1 MINEKN
7 LKRKELRDKYVYYY
21 EKNDISDNEH
31 ILIFL
36 EGILKYLEEFEY
48 EYDEN
53 FVFCGRKKF
62 LYEEIIRIVN
72 GEQKENDPIHFMLGS
87 LNEFMRDDNFV
98 SFGEEEAG
106 IGFVELRDK
115 NDLYSKEGVICKQ
128 EKTKIEEIINIIKEY
143 INNCKEVNNVNNIEI
158 YNEKYDIDPEDNEP
172 QKVYGIPD
180 AMRKQ
185 WEENA
190 NKKYDVDPEDNE
202 PQKVYGIPD
211 VMRKQW
217 EEDANKKYDIEP
229 EDNEPQKV
237 YGIPDVMRK
246 QWKEKTNKKYDIEPE
261 DNEPQKVY
269 GIPDAMRKQ
278 WEEETNKKY
287 DIEPEDN
294 EPQIVYGV
302 PNFDY
307 LDEEM
312 KKENI
317 DIVIENCC
325 LSLTK
330 RNNICDLLYVNKGIV
345 SYSNDLNIFISFQ
358 KFDEFCDRLKTI
370 IADWNT
376 EYLGDSGVKW
386 KLNIDING
394 LSKQINGNGAY
405 PENWNELIDLLSEY
419 EILFKNNLN

>member
-158 YNEKYDIDPEDNEP
+158 YNKKYDVDPEDNEP

-185 WEENA
+185 WEE
-190 NKKYDVDPEDNE
+190 K
-202 PQKVYGIPD
+202 
-211 VMRKQW
+211 
-217 EEDANKKYDIEP
+217 
-229 EDNEPQKV
+229 
-237 YGIPDVMRK
+237 
-246 QWKEKTNKKYDIEPE
+246 
-261 DNEPQKVY
+261 
-269 GIPDAMRKQ
+269 
-278 WEEETNKKY
+278 TNKKY

-307 LDEEM
+307 LNEEM

-317 DIVIENCC
+317 DIVIGNCC

-386 KLNIDING
+386 KLNIYING

>member
-180 AMRKQ
+180 
-185 WEENA
+185 
-190 NKKYDVDPEDNE
+190 
-202 PQKVYGIPD
+202 
-211 VMRKQW
+211 
-217 EEDANKKYDIEP
+217 
-229 EDNEPQKV
+229 
-237 YGIPDVMRK
+237 VMRK

-317 DIVIENCC
+317 DIVIGNCC

>member
-31 ILIFL
+31 ILMFL

-53 FVFCGRKKF
+53 FVFCGRKRF
-62 LYEEIIRIVN
+62 LYDEIIKIVN
-72 GEQKENDPIHFMLGS
+72 GEQKENDPVHFMLGS

-106 IGFVELRDK
+106 IGFVELRNK
-115 NDLYSKEGVICKQ
+115 NDLYSKKGIICKQ
-128 EKTKIEEIINIIKEY
+128 EKIKIEEIINIIKRY
-143 INNCKEVNNVNNIEI
+143 INKCKEVNNVNSTEK
-158 YNEKYDIDPEDNEP
+158 YNEKYDIKPEDNRS
-172 QKVYGIPD
+172 QIVYGPPQFMLD
-180 AMRKQ
+180 
-185 WEENA
+185 E
-190 NKKYDVDPEDNE
+190 NKKYNVDPEDNV
-202 PQKVYGIPD
+202 PQK
-211 VMRKQW
+211 
-217 EEDANKKYDIEP
+217 
-229 EDNEPQKV
+229 
-237 YGIPDVMRK
+237 
-246 QWKEKTNKKYDIEPE
+246 
-261 DNEPQKVY
+261 
-269 GIPDAMRKQ
+269 
-278 WEEETNKKY
+278 
-287 DIEPEDN
+287 
-294 EPQIVYGV
+294 VYGV

-307 LDEEM
+307 LDEKI

-317 DIVIENCC
+317 DIVIGNCC

-330 RNNICDLLYVNKGIV
+330 CNNICDLLYVNKDIA

-358 KFDEFCDRLKTI
+358 KFDEFCNRLKTI

-376 EYLGDSGVKW
+376 GYLGDSGVKW

-394 LSKQINGNGAY
+394 LSKQINGNGTY

>member
-31 ILIFL
+31 ILMFL

-62 LYEEIIRIVN
+62 LYDEIIKIVN
-72 GEQKENDPIHFMLGS
+72 GEQKENDPVHFMLGS
-87 LNEFMRDDNFV
+87 LNEFMRDDNFG
-98 SFGEEEAG
+98 SFGEDEVG
-106 IGFVELRDK
+106 IGFVELRNK
-115 NDLYSKEGVICKQ
+115 NDLYSKKGIICKQ
-128 EKTKIEEIINIIKEY
+128 EKIKIEEIINIIKGY
-143 INNCKEVNNVNNIEI
+143 INKCKEVNNVNSTEK
-158 YNEKYDIDPEDNEP
+158 YNEKYDIKPEDNRPQIVYGPPQFMLDENKKYNVDPEDNVP

-185 WEENA
+185 WEE
-190 NKKYDVDPEDNE
+190 D
-202 PQKVYGIPD
+202 
-211 VMRKQW
+211 
-217 EEDANKKYDIEP
+217 
-229 EDNEPQKV
+229 
-237 YGIPDVMRK
+237 
-246 QWKEKTNKKYDIEPE
+246 TNKKYDIDPE
-261 DNEPQKVY
+261 DNVPQK
-269 GIPDAMRKQ
+269 
-278 WEEETNKKY
+278 
-287 DIEPEDN
+287 
-294 EPQIVYGV
+294 VYGV

-307 LDEEM
+307 LDEKI

-317 DIVIENCC
+317 DIVIGNCC

-330 RNNICDLLYVNKGIV
+330 CNNICDLLYVNKGIA

-358 KFDEFCDRLKTI
+358 KFDEFCNRLKTI

-376 EYLGDSGVKW
+376 GYLGDSGVKW

-394 LSKQINGNGAY
+394 LSKQINGNGTY